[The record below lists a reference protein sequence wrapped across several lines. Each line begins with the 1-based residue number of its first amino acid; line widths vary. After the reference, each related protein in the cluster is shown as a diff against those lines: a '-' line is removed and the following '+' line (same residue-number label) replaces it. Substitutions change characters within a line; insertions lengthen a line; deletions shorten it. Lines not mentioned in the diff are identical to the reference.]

1 MKVAIVPDTLLVF
14 LIDATTASLRLDREL
29 IPTPPV
35 RVVSAGTYGNMGPRN
50 VRGPRSIRI
59 DMGLTRAFQVRERQT
74 LEFRA
79 EAFNVPNLVNLGNP
93 TLVLTSS
100 TFGQILSASDPR
112 IMQLALKF
120 VF

>member
-1 MKVAIVPDTLLVF
+1 
-14 LIDATTASLRLDREL
+14 
-29 IPTPPV
+29 
-35 RVVSAGTYGNMGPRN
+35 MGPRN

-59 DMGLTRAFQVRERQT
+59 DMGLTREFRVRERQT